1 MNKRYLSLA
10 SMMTLCFL
18 LLLISGCGSS
28 GKQGGGRSGCFR
40 ERDELCYVPQYIG

>member
-28 GKQGGGRSGCFR
+28 GNK
-40 ERDELCYVPQYIG
+40 ERGAARLLP

>member
-1 MNKRYLSLA
+1 MNKRYFSLA

-28 GKQGGGRSGCFR
+28 DNKEAEDAAAVANVGDTRLR
-40 ERDELCYVPQYIG
+40 PVP

>member
-28 GKQGGGRSGCFR
+28 DNKESERRSRSGQR
-40 ERDELCYVPQYIG
+40 G